1 MKKIVNV
8 ILIALLLSVSNLQ
21 FIIADEEENSIYNP
35 EDLSDYFG
43 TKQACT
49 DDGTENDCK
58 NGNEYK
64 FYLKMYD
71 MYYLYKNKYN
81 ITLDLPLIMAALY
94 YNNEQLPL
102 VFQANLSTYNRN
114 SLKDTNQVTNLDW
127 EYDYKNISDYQ
138 YLDADDFRYDM
149 QILAKNMVTKKI
161 TYKCSDGTSKEVVDI
176 EDTNYSEETLKCDDG
191 KYEEDSISA
200 TYELDKEKYDDFLL
214 EYIEKKYHTK
224 GSGKDP
230 FSSDGSSSSGSSSSV
245 GGNSLADAMVKFAL
259 NEYETD
265 KNVYG
270 GAKYLASLG
279 LPYGT
284 AWCAAFV
291 TYVTENASY
300 NGQKVSDIV
309 KVRSA
314 RVGDYTDYFMASTDS
329 NQKFHYNSS
338 CSYYS
343 SYEKYIPKPGD
354 YVFFSNSYQNCSG
367 YTSVLPVGCHDH
379 IGIVEKVEGDKVYTV
394 EGNSCSYPGCLVN
407 IHYDLNDCK
416 IVGYGSWY

>member
-1 MKKIVNV
+1 MRKIINV
-8 ILIALLLSVSNLQ
+8 ILIALMLSVSNLQ
-21 FIIADEEENSIYNP
+21 FIIADEKSIYNSD
-35 EDLSDYFG
+35 DLSDYFG
-43 TKQACT
+43 TKQSCT
-49 DDGTENDCK
+49 NDGTENDCR

-94 YNNEQLPL
+94 YNNEQLPA
-102 VFQANLSTYNRN
+102 VFQANLNSYNRN
-114 SLKDTNQVTNLDW
+114 SLKNTNEVSNLDW
-127 EYDYKNISDYQ
+127 EYDYKKISDYQ

-176 EDTNYSEETLKCDDG
+176 EDTNYSEETLKCDEG
-191 KYEEDSISA
+191 KYEENSINA
-200 TYELDKEKYDDFLL
+200 TYELDKEKYDKFLL

-230 FSSDGSSSSGSSSSV
+230 FSSNGSFESGSSV
-245 GGNSLADAMVKFAL
+245 IGNSLADAMVKFAL
-259 NEYETD
+259 NEYNTD

-270 GAKYLASLG
+270 GAKYLAPLG
-279 LPYGT
+279 LGYGT
-284 AWCAAFV
+284 PWCAAFA

-314 RVGDYTDYFMASTDS
+314 RVGDYTDYFMASKDP
-329 NQKFHYNSS
+329 NQKFKYNTS
-338 CSYYS
+338 CSYYKN
-343 SYEKYIPKPGD
+343 YEKYTPKPGD
-354 YVFFSNSYQNCSG
+354 YIFFSNGSLNCSG
-367 YTSVLPVGCHDH
+367 YTSTLPSGCHDH

-394 EGNSCSYPGCLVN
+394 EGNSCSYPGCLIN
-407 IHYDLNDCK
+407 RSYDLNACN